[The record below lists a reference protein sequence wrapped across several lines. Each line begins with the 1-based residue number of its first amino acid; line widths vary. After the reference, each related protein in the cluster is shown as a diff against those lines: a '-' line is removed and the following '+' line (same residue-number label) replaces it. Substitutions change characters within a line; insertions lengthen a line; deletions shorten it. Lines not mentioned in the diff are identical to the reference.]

1 MEEQE
6 YVLSARLLLARA
18 TILAFSIPAILR
30 KSIQQAIA
38 GPVPSPA
45 AAVAGRRE
53 NHSLC
58 ISDHKSVSA
67 GRNP

>member
-30 KSIQQAIA
+30 KSIRQAIA

-45 AAVAGRRE
+45 AAVAGRGE
-53 NHSLC
+53 
-58 ISDHKSVSA
+58 
-67 GRNP
+67 